1 VNRAG
6 IAGIADL
13 TSRTGYFE
21 DFEVGQRIRH
31 ARAATVGEVENGLVS
46 KQVMNTAQAHWNE
59 HYLTGGP
66 LGSGRVVFGMI
77 TASFVFGLSS
87 QDTAEHALAEL
98 GCTGLRFRAPVHH
111 GDTLYAYTLVV
122 STGPATDRDDAGVVG
137 FRHWGVDHDGRVV
150 FEGVRTVLVKRRS
163 HWGARPDAA
172 SAGESASAGP
182 YAASA
187 EESASAGPYA
197 ASAEESASAG

>member
-1 VNRAG
+1 MNRADVP
-6 IAGIADL
+6 AL
-13 TSRTGYFE
+13 TRAEGYFE

-31 ARAATVGEVENGLVS
+31 ARGATVGEVENGFIS

-66 LGSGRVVFGMI
+66 LGSGRVVFGLV
-77 TASFVFGLSS
+77 TASVVFGLSS

-111 GDTLYAYTLVV
+111 GDTLYAYTQVV
-122 STGPATDRDDAGVVG
+122 STTAAADRDDAGVVG
-137 FRHWGVDHDGRVV
+137 FRHWGLTHDGRVV

-163 HWGARPDAA
+163 HWGPR
-172 SAGESASAGP
+172 
-182 YAASA
+182 
-187 EESASAGPYA
+187 
-197 ASAEESASAG
+197 